1 MSDEGTDDTLP
12 SNNRERIDSQNHRLE
27 FLIGDQVLPYDMTVY
42 QAVQQVGKFGQ
53 CLFFI
58 YTC

>member
-42 QAVQQVGKFGQ
+42 QAVQQV
-53 CLFFI
+53 
-58 YTC
+58 